1 MSDNAVDIISRLLDV
16 NEKTR
21 LGSGPRGVMEI
32 KEHPFFQNIGWELL
46 EQKHVEPP
54 FKPTIKSSAMSDP
67 HRYLS
72 FEAMLADLGKSQWLT
87 DIPDKEDQKYFAA
100 W

>member
-1 MSDNAVDIISRLLDV
+1 MSENTVDIIARFLDV

-21 LGSGPRGVMEI
+21 LGAGSRGVRDI
-32 KEHPFFQNIGWELL
+32 KEHPYFANIDWELL

-54 FKPTIKSSAMSDP
+54 FKPLNKSSAHNDI
-67 HRYLS
+67 HRYAS
-72 FEAMLADLGKSQWLT
+72 FDAMLT
-87 DIPDKEDQKYFAA
+87 DIGKSCWNTAFPAPDEQKYFAA